1 MICDNFLQRQEDRKM
16 AGMRNRKAVLSAV
29 FLLFVAS
36 GVTGGTVIPN
46 DALITGVILEYG
58 IVSSRLLGIQPD
70 QTLYKLTIHLESS
83 EDIVGMP
90 NLLKGKE
97 GEDITFYTKEKLSS
111 DIFGK
116 KVKAEV
122 SYRGDEHGG
131 RWWTKSIKI
140 LE

>member
-1 MICDNFLQRQEDRKM
+1 MT
-16 AGMRNRKAVLSAV
+16 GMRNRKAVLSAV

-46 DALITGVILEYG
+46 DVLITGMILEYG

-131 RWWTKSIKI
+131 RWWTRSIRI

>member
-1 MICDNFLQRQEDRKM
+1 
-16 AGMRNRKAVLSAV
+16 
-29 FLLFVAS
+29 
-36 GVTGGTVIPN
+36 
-46 DALITGVILEYG
+46 LITGVILEYG
-58 IVSSRLLGIQPD
+58 IVSSRILGMQPD

-83 EDIVGMP
+83 GDIAGMP
-90 NLLKGKE
+90 NLLKGKG

-131 RWWTKSIKI
+131 RWWTRSIII

>member
-1 MICDNFLQRQEDRKM
+1 MANSFRKRKG
-16 AGMRNRKAVLSAV
+16 GMRRIIILTVFSMVL
-29 FLLFVAS
+29 LLFVV
-36 GVTGGTVIPN
+36 GRVTGGPVIPN
-46 DALITGVILEYG
+46 DALITGMILEYG
-58 IVSSRLLGIQPD
+58 IASSRLLGIQPD

-83 EDIVGMP
+83 ENIVGMP
-90 NLLKGKE
+90 NLLRGKE

-122 SYRGDEHGG
+122 SYRGDEYGG
-131 RWWTKSIKI
+131 RWWMKSIGI

>member
-1 MICDNFLQRQEDRKM
+1 M
-16 AGMRNRKAVLSAV
+16 AGMRNRKAVLSAA

-36 GVTGGTVIPN
+36 SVTGGTVIPN
-46 DALITGVILEYG
+46 DALITGMILEYA

-70 QTLYKLTIHLESS
+70 QILYKLTIHLESS
-83 EDIVGMP
+83 EDIVGMV

-116 KVKAEV
+116 KVEAEV

-131 RWWTKSIKI
+131 RWWMRSIKI

>member
-1 MICDNFLQRQEDRKM
+1 MK
-16 AGMRNRKAVLSAV
+16 GMRRIVPLTVFSVV
-29 FLLFVAS
+29 FLLFVV
-36 GVTGGTVIPN
+36 GRVTGGPVIPN
-46 DALITGVILEYG
+46 GALITGVILEYR

-83 EDIVGMP
+83 EDIAGMP

-97 GEDITFYTKEKLSS
+97 GEDITFYTKEKFPS

-131 RWWTKSIKI
+131 RWWTRSIKI